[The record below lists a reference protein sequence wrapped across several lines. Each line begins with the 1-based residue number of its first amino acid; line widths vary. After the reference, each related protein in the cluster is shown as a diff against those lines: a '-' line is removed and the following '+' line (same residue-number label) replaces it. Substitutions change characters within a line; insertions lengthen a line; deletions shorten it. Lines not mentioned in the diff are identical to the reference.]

1 MLQVQELVDSILD
14 FLHDSRPDLKRC
26 ALVCKSWLPSAQYHL
41 FSYYVLQNER
51 DCQRLFN
58 TLHEA
63 SHIRS
68 LITHIAISLD
78 GWGNNDNYYKGLE
91 AVQSELSNL
100 RKLSVYR
107 FPSDATGLAVVQQLC
122 SIPSITHIFMLCDDD
137 PVRLCSP
144 LMRRTA
150 SIGTLELGRRTRSS
164 KPTPGPIVTPSP
176 QCIVDCLDI
185 KCYDD
190 ELPSS
195 VVSLFRDLDLSSLR
209 RLTVHDCGFANRL
222 NQVLKYCTSVLSLD
236 IHGAIGET
244 ASFGK
249 LLHIGPPT
257 LFRLSHFTFHVLA
270 PSALIEV
277 PLLLAQFSP
286 ESSLRQLTLITTR
299 DCAPPYLHKSLWA
312 DVDAAV
318 ARLPLVSLI
327 VKVSLAFGGVIESDA
342 GVTSLR
348 EHLPSLA
355 ANSRLRVTA
364 TTRLSH

>member
-14 FLHDSRPDLKRC
+14 FLHDSRADLKRC
-26 ALVCKSWLPSAQYHL
+26 ALVCKSWLPPAQYHL

-51 DCQRLFN
+51 DCQWLFN

-63 SHIRS
+63 SHVRS
-68 LITHIAISLD
+68 LITHIAISLE

-91 AVQSELSNL
+91 AVQSELTNL

-107 FPSDATGLAVVQQLC
+107 FPFDIVGLAVVQQLC
-122 SIPSITHIFMLCDDD
+122 AISSITHIFMLCDDD

-144 LMRRTA
+144 LLNRTA
-150 SIGTLELGRRTRSS
+150 NLGTLELGRRTRSHS
-164 KPTPGPIVTPSP
+164 RSTPGPIVLPSP
-176 QCIVDCLDI
+176 QCMVDCLDI

-190 ELPSS
+190 ELPAS
-195 VVSLFRDLDLSSLR
+195 VVSLFGMLDLSSLQ

-222 NQVLKYCTSVLSLD
+222 NQVLRYCTSVSSLD

-286 ESSLRQLTLITTR
+286 ESSLRQLTLVTTR
-299 DCAPPYLHKSLWA
+299 DCAPPYLHESLWA

-348 EHLPSLA
+348 RYLPSLA
-355 ANSRLRVTA
+355 ANSRLRVTT
-364 TTRLSH
+364 TTRLY